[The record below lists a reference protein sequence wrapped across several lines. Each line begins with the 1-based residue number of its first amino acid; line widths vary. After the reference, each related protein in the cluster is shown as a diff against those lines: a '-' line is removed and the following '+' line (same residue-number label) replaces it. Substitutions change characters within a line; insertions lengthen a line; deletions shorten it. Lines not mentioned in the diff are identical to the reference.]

1 MIKRIIPQL
10 LINNKKLVKTR
21 DFKPYKYIGD
31 PINAIKIFNEKEV
44 DELFITDITPGL
56 QSNKIDF
63 DFIQSLAEEAFMPI
77 SYGGGINTL
86 EDVST
91 LINLG
96 VEKICLHNEIF
107 ENHHLISS
115 ISSKFG
121 NQSIVANIN
130 FRLNQN
136 NEISIYN
143 ATQKI
148 IYSKLSL
155 NSFIESIISAG
166 VGEIFLNDTNRD
178 GTLLGL
184 NHNILKEIVDICN
197 LPIIISGGCS
207 GLEDIKQA
215 FKNKA
220 SAVAVG
226 AYFVFY
232 GPHDAVLISY
242 PERSLI
248 DEVAFNEL

>member
-1 MIKRIIPQL
+1 MIKRVIPQL

-21 DFKPYKYIGD
+21 DFKSYKYIGD

-56 QSNKIDF
+56 QSNNIDF

-77 SYGGGINTL
+77 SYGGGINSL

-107 ENHHLISS
+107 DNHRLISL

-130 FRLNQN
+130 FRLNKD

-143 ATQKI
+143 ATQKTF
-148 IYSKLSL
+148 YSKLSL
-155 NSFIESIISAG
+155 NNFIASIVTAG

-178 GTLLGL
+178 GSLVGL
-184 NHNILKEIVDICN
+184 NHNILKEVADICN

-207 GLEDIKQA
+207 GLEDIKKA

-248 DEVAFNEL
+248 DEVAFNEF